1 MKAPLLILPPL
12 LDNTKA
18 YIVNGQGLLPYRGNS
33 GGLDICT
40 DLGVGDSVRL
50 SLSHRSSCN
59 RGNQRCNGI
68 CLSLLDCQSLK

>member
-1 MKAPLLILPPL
+1 MKASLTVLPPL

-18 YIVNGQGLLPYRGNS
+18 YIVNGLGLLPNRGNS

-59 RGNQRCNGI
+59 RGNQRCNGV
-68 CLSLLDCQSLK
+68 CLSLLDCRSL